1 MDGMQQMPIDIEQAV
16 SMTCDE
22 CGSELF
28 EIKYMIK
35 KLSALVAPTGQD
47 TLIPI
52 QLFVC
57 SNCNHI
63 NEEFL
68 P

>member
-1 MDGMQQMPIDIEQAV
+1 MPIDIEQAV

>member
-1 MDGMQQMPIDIEQAV
+1 MDGMQQMPIDLEQAV

-47 TLIPI
+47 TLVPI